1 MAFDIL
7 DKNRTG
13 EIDPSDLVGVYDTSK
28 HPDVISKKKT
38 SQEVLREFL
47 DGFDVGGVVD
57 GMVTRTEF
65 ESYYANVSAS
75 IDDDTYFE
83 LMIRNAWHISGGEG
97 QAANTANRRVLATR
111 SDGTQYV
118 QEIKNDLGLRR
129 GDNQGAVSRL
139 KAQGVDVSD
148 VSQYG
153 STDSTQQ
160 AAKMRPEITSVVSRL
175 RNQAVANRINRA
187 PVVRS
192 PTPPAVPATL
202 MEIARLGPS
211 GGDYGLPPSPV
222 FVPSVFTSSKKM
234 GISSKVFDT
243 PNALIDPQKMM
254 PAGLCLM
261 IDRLKSTLK
270 SRGANGFVSL
280 QRVFQGMDDDGS
292 ESLSIIEL
300 KNALKKLSLPM
311 PESDVRQIFEYFD
324 KDGSGTIDFNEFIDG
339 IRDPLS
345 DKRSALVNMAFTE
358 LDTQG
363 TDIVPF
369 EIIATRY
376 QASMH
381 PEVAVGRISEK
392 AALANFLETFDAGL
406 EIDGMVTRNEF
417 LNYYSNIGASTDS
430 DEYFD
435 LLLRGVWSLHGTAR
449 NLNSQEILGRGVGNG
464 VSGKSSTTQN
474 VSKRSVAAVISS
486 STPRPVSAFAARPM
500 KAKGVAA
507 NQYTAQLQAQQQ
519 QMQQQLLL
527 QVAGQTKSAVST
539 ATRCSNTG
547 TAFPPPNDTNSKA
560 APYYSYA
567 YATEK
572 PLSAGEATAAKILG
586 TRLNPAEKIPDN
598 GLLYLISR
606 MKKELL
612 SRGPLGFASLQR
624 VFHAADIN
632 GDGTLSSL
640 EFKNA
645 IQSLQ
650 LNIKENDSRKLFE
663 YFDSDDS
670 KSINFE
676 EFVRG
681 LREDLSPSRLDIV
694 AKAFR
699 KLDIARNGVV
709 DIGYLARD
717 YDSSQHPDVL
727 AGRLTAKQAMGMFLD
742 TFDGGGEVG
751 GKVTKKEFVNY
762 YTNVGATV
770 GSDDDFEALVRGVW
784 GLGVGEKRNPI
795 IITYDTKSIINSPPH
810 SLREGETDRCPL
822 CYFCLI
828 LFSSLLPVSL
838 YHYSYN
844 HNPFNYYP
852 YNHNAF
858 NVICSTARQPGEG
871 QQVHG
876 LGAGW

>member
-7 DKNRTG
+7 DKNGTG

-28 HPDVISKKKT
+28 HPDVISKKKS
-38 SQEVLREFL
+38 SQDVLREFL

-65 ESYYANVSAS
+65 ENYYANVSAS

-111 SDGTQYV
+111 SDGSQYV

-129 GDNQGAVSRL
+129 GDKDGAMNRL

-153 STDSTQQ
+153 ISDSTQQ
-160 AAKMRPEITSVVSRL
+160 AVKLRPEAASVVSRL

-187 PVVRS
+187 PVVLG
-192 PTPPAVPATL
+192 PAPPAAPVTL
-202 MEIARLGPS
+202 MEIARLGPL
-211 GGDYGLPPSPV
+211 GGDYGLPPTPA
-222 FVPSVFTSSKKM
+222 FVPPIFTSSKKM

-243 PNALIDPQKMM
+243 PNALIDPQKMA
-254 PAGLCLM
+254 PAGLSLM
-261 IDRLKSTLK
+261 IDRLKATLK
-270 SRGANGFVSL
+270 SRGANGYATL
-280 QRVFQGMDDDGS
+280 QRTFQGMDDDGS
-292 ESLSIIEL
+292 ESLSISEL
-300 KNALKKLSLPM
+300 KTALKKLNLPM

-324 KDGSGTIDFNEFIDG
+324 KDGSGSIDFNEFIDG
-339 IRDPLS
+339 LRDPLS
-345 DKRSALVNMAFTE
+345 AQRLALVNMAFTE

-363 TDIVPF
+363 NDIVPF
-369 EIIATRY
+369 EVIATRY
-376 QASMH
+376 QSSMH
-381 PEVAVGRISEK
+381 PEVAVGRVSEK
-392 AALANFLETFDAGL
+392 AALANFLETFDAGM

-417 LNYYSNIGASTDS
+417 LNYYSNIGASIDS

-449 NLNSQEILGRGVGNG
+449 NINLHEISSPRGRGVGAGMGSSAKG
-464 VSGKSSTTQN
+464 VSGKSVTTQN
-474 VSKRSVAAVISS
+474 VSRQSVASVTSS
-486 STPRPVSAFAARPM
+486 ATPRPVSAFAARPM
-500 KAKGVAA
+500 KGVGIAA
-507 NQYTAQLQAQQQ
+507 NQYAVQLQAQQQ
-519 QMQQQLLL
+519 QIQQQMLL
-527 QVAGQTKSAVST
+527 QVAGQTKLAVPT
-539 ATRCSNTG
+539 ATRSLNTG

-567 YATEK
+567 YSTEK

-606 MKKELL
+606 IKKELL

-624 VFHAADIN
+624 VFHTADIN
-632 GDGTLSSL
+632 GDGTLSAL

-650 LNIKENDSRKLFE
+650 LNVKENESRMLFQ

-676 EFVRG
+676 EFVKG
-681 LREDLSPSRLDIV
+681 LREDLSPPRLDIV
-694 AKAFR
+694 EKAFR
-699 KLDIARNGVV
+699 KLDIARNGMI

-717 YDSSQHPDVL
+717 YDPSQHPEVL
-727 AGRLTAKQAMGMFLD
+727 AGRLTAKQAIGMFLD

-762 YTNVGATV
+762 YTNVSASV
-770 GSDDDFEALVRGVW
+770 GSDDEFEALVRGVW

-810 SLREGETDRCPL
+810 SLREGETDR
-822 CYFCLI
+822 YYEEI
-828 LFSSLLPVSL
+828 L
-838 YHYSYN
+838 
-844 HNPFNYYP
+844 
-852 YNHNAF
+852 
-858 NVICSTARQPGEG
+858 
-871 QQVHG
+871 
-876 LGAGW
+876 